1 MPTDPSWSESGSSRS
16 RNDEEA
22 SIFGGLCDMISY
34 EASDVL
40 QSYRENPPA
49 SIPLS
54 RYDHDFA
61 SDTDGSE
68 SPWAD
73 DRMEGHDRFEGIG
86 KWPRRLLHVPSMTSM
101 EWQPGDRYGEHVAP
115 RYNAVSYTWGRY
127 DLDFPGA
134 KKMRKYRHI
143 KSIEI
148 KGIDW
153 PVPRISPEH
162 FSVDQFRRL
171 IWRTCEP
178 VDKTEGKV
186 DFLWLDVAC
195 IDQNHGPQKL
205 AEIGRQAAIFHGA
218 HRVFIWL
225 TKLGGERLSH
235 IVKNLLQSARRYI
248 STHILLIERHILGT
262 KADT

>member
-1 MPTDPSWSESGSSRS
+1 
-16 RNDEEA
+16 
-22 SIFGGLCDMISY
+22 MISY
-34 EASDVL
+34 EAPDVL

-54 RYDHDFA
+54 RYDYDFA
-61 SDTDGSE
+61 LDTDGSQ
-68 SPWAD
+68 SPLAED
-73 DRMEGHDRFEGIG
+73 GREGDGRFEGIG

-101 EWQPGDRYGEHVAP
+101 EWKPGDRYGQHVAP

-134 KKMRKYRHI
+134 KKSRQYRKT

-148 KGIDW
+148 KGIEW

-162 FSVDQFRRL
+162 FRVDQFQRL

-178 VDKTEGKV
+178 FDISEEKV

-195 IDQNHGPQKL
+195 IDQNNGPQKL

-218 HRVFIWL
+218 YRVFIWL
-225 TKLGGERLSH
+225 TKLSADRLSH
-235 IVKNLLQSARRYI
+235 LVTNLVHSARTYVFNR
-248 STHILLIERHILGT
+248 R
-262 KADT
+262 KAYSRDKG